1 MKLYSI
7 CRIIKYPFSPMVE
20 LIQNKGF
27 ANQEEVMVKEVLCM
41 PHSHLDVGYTHPQPM
56 LLEQQVDYI
65 NQALELMEKTENYPE
80 ETKFR
85 WTVEGSY
92 VLKKWLE
99 TAPQEDM
106 ARMKK
111 YLAEGRMCLTAL
123 PMHTT
128 PGVNAREMVYMLSE
142 KKELEEILDT
152 KIHIAISHDVDGQP
166 WPLGQMMLDSG
177 IDFYLT
183 GVNIHFGGLPFPRPL
198 FFRWEMAD
206 GRKLDT
212 FLGEHYSI
220 FSQVIQSRDPSTE
233 HVQNGLKE
241 HIAWMEGNGYQK
253 DYIFLTATN
262 PPQYDNNPPDWKLPD
277 LIQSYNDEGHEY
289 KIRFVTAEELYEK
302 LLQEEKEC
310 HCEVPVYKGDWTDYW
325 NFGCAST
332 ARETRVNRLAK
343 DTLQAA
349 ELLEC
354 YHLEK
359 NLHYESAKQKCLEN
373 SMLYDEHTWGVS
385 SSIANSK
392 GAETYSQLVHKFN
405 MAYTAADLSG
415 YVLSRQ
421 MEKMAE
427 NPYQSDVL
435 EGIMLVNPTP
445 EEQKIELTYP
455 ERYRNAERH
464 LSTRRS
470 KTFVPYLELENEMK
484 NDGILT
490 VPPFTVKKMAWG
502 ELDQVKED
510 SKPYV
515 RKYRYENGCLDTP
528 YYMVQVDAESG
539 KIQQIQ
545 EKSGNREILKTEK
558 YGFFE
563 PLIERIDEAEQENTR
578 DTLFGDSVYLRNHNI
593 SQWNHDWKA
602 KYTGLCLDSWHIEE
616 EEYQVAIVWEGSMDG
631 ISTIRQKI
639 IFYTYRPQIR
649 MEIKMDKEAV
659 EKPES
664 LLFVIPLNLEKGW
677 RCTYDTAG
685 EQVRLDGEQLGNVCR
700 DYLTVDT
707 AVSMY
712 DENLCVTLSCPD
724 APMVQVGNFNFG
736 REKHS
741 IPREKNPLLLA
752 WPLNNYWT
760 TNFMADQNGRMQFAY
775 EFNIHD
781 SFCAHQMRADGVQ
794 AKKPVKVNALVHA
807 VNEEKQLLTCQG
819 ESAVLDVFPANEPGA
834 MLLLLKN
841 LSDREDTVTV
851 QSKIWRMRAAACVTP
866 QGIELEKLPITGR
879 DVSVK
884 MPPRALKLM
893 KLYVEKNEA

>member
-1 MKLYSI
+1 
-7 CRIIKYPFSPMVE
+7 
-20 LIQNKGF
+20 
-27 ANQEEVMVKEVLCM
+27 MVKEVLCM

-65 NQALELMEKTENYPE
+65 NQALELMKKTENYPE

-92 VLKKWLE
+92 VLEKWLE
-99 TAPQEDM
+99 TATQEEM
-106 ARMKK
+106 VRMKK
-111 YLAEGRMCLTAL
+111 YLSEGRMCLTAL

-128 PGVNAREMVYMLSE
+128 PGVNAREMAYMLSK
-142 KKELEEILDT
+142 KKELEQIFDT

-198 FFRWEMAD
+198 FFRWEMVD

-212 FLGEHYSI
+212 FLGEHYSM
-220 FSQVIQSRDPSTE
+220 FSQVIQSRDPSTGN
-233 HVQNGLKE
+233 VQNGLKE
-241 HIAWMEGNGYQK
+241 HITWMEQNGYQK

-277 LIQSYNDEGHEY
+277 LIQSYNEEEHEY

-310 HCEVPVYKGDWTDYW
+310 HCEVPVYRGDWTDYW

-359 NLHYESAKQKCLEN
+359 NLHYESIKQKCLEN
-373 SMLYDEHTWGVS
+373 IMLYDEHTWGAS
-385 SSIANSK
+385 SSIANPK
-392 GAETYSQLVHKFN
+392 GAETYSQLVHKFG

-415 YVLSRQ
+415 YLLSKQ

-427 NPYQSDVL
+427 NPYQSDAL
-435 EGIMLVNPTP
+435 EGLMFVNPT
-445 EEQKIELTYP
+445 EKEQRIELLYP
-455 ERYRNAERH
+455 ERYRNTERH

-470 KTFVPYLELENEMK
+470 KTFVPYLELGNEME

-490 VPPFTVKKMAWG
+490 VPPFTVKKMTWA
-502 ELDQVKED
+502 ELDKVKED

-515 RKYRYENGCLDTP
+515 HMYHYENGCLETP
-528 YYMVQVDAESG
+528 YYTIQVDIESG
-539 KIQQIQ
+539 KIWQIR
-545 EKSGNREILKTEK
+545 EKSRNGNLLNTEK

-563 PLIERIDEAEQENTR
+563 PLVERIDETNQENTR
-578 DTLFGDSVYLRNHNI
+578 ETLFGDSVYLRNHNI
-593 SQWNHDWKA
+593 SQWNHNWKA
-602 KYTGLCLDSWHIEE
+602 KYIGLSLDSWSIEE
-616 EEYQVAIVWEGSMDG
+616 KEYQVSIVCEGRMDG
-631 ISTIRQKI
+631 ISIIRQKI

-649 MEIKMDKEAV
+649 MEVEIDKQAV

-677 RCTYDTAG
+677 NCTYDTAG
-685 EQVRLDGEQLGNVCR
+685 EQICLDKEQLGNVCR

-712 DENLCVTLSCPD
+712 DAKVCVTLSCPD

-741 IPREKNPLLLA
+741 IKREKNPLLLA
-752 WPLNNYWT
+752 WPLNNYWS
-760 TNFMADQNGRMQFAY
+760 TNFMADQNGKMKFAY
-775 EFNIHD
+775 ELNVHD
-781 SFCAHQMRADGVQ
+781 SFCAEQMRADGIQ
-794 AKKPVKVNALVHA
+794 AKQPVKVNALVHA
-807 VNEEKQLLTCQG
+807 VNEEKRLLICQG
-819 ESAVLDVFPANEPGA
+819 ESTVLDIFPANESGA
-834 MLLLLKN
+834 MLVLLKN
-841 LSDREDTVTV
+841 LSNIENTVV
-851 QSKIWRMRAAACVTP
+851 IQSKIWKIRAAAYVTP
-866 QGIELEKLPITGR
+866 QETEIEKLSITEQNIF
-879 DVSVK
+879 VK
-884 MPPRALKLM
+884 MLPRALKLI
-893 KLYVEKNEA
+893 KLYVKREEV